1 MSQTESLENVGI
13 CPVCASKGKKVDTAT
28 LKTIL
33 AVSLTAV
40 QEVSY
45 FFCRD
50 SACEVV
56 YFSADGQ
63 QTFRTHEVR
72 ERVFQKQPLSEDVLI
87 CYCFLHTPGSI
98 RTEFAKTGTTT
109 VVEAINQG
117 IQAGQC
123 ACDWRNPQGD
133 CCLGNVRRFV
143 KQLTAE

>member
-1 MSQTESLENVGI
+1 MDDKAELENVGI
-13 CPVCASKGKKVDTAT
+13 CPLSGTKGKKVDSAT
-28 LKTIL
+28 LKTML

-40 QEVSY
+40 QDVPY

-50 SACEVV
+50 ADCDVV

-63 QTFRTHEVR
+63 QIFKTNVVR
-72 ERVFQKQPLSEDVLI
+72 ERVFQKEAQSKDVLI
-87 CYCFLHTPGSI
+87 CYCFFHTPGSI
-98 RTEFAKTGTTT
+98 QAEFARTGTTS
-109 VVEAINQG
+109 VIEAINQG